1 NDAHLRFGFG
11 LTCIVSFLLG
21 VIPVF
26 IAWIYSEFL
35 EYKRSSLHSKV
46 YTVAKQYSARQ
57 RIPPPPETA
66 EKPFRAL
73 IFDRFNMYLLVC
85 GIFWEMNQ
93 EKMEAID
100 LNDDGQNDV
109 MDEDIEDHEVLEDS
123 EANGGTQPRQVQSR
137 RKVSRLKTSKE
148 AGSWSKVNHDIR
160 RVMKN

>member
-1 NDAHLRFGFG
+1 MGRGADD
-11 LTCIVSFLLG
+11 IK
-21 VIPVF
+21 
-26 IAWIYSEFL
+26 YSC
-35 EYKRSSLHSKV
+35 SHSDNNL
-46 YTVAKQYSARQ
+46 TVAKQYSARQ

-85 GIFWEMNQ
+85 GIFWEMNH

-123 EANGGTQPRQVQSR
+123 EANRGTQPRQVQSR
-137 RKVSRLKTSKE
+137 RKVSRCWRKFTILGGRLSDGTTKIRCNLCRRFYFLNLRRNGTSTL
-148 AGSWSKVNHDIR
+148 
-160 RVMKN
+160 